1 MASYTGL
8 MSHADAEKYEI
19 SQLSAS
25 GCGVTALLNVLVALS
40 VVNLNEAQR
49 IDWSHCILRSRK
61 NDAPLPEY
69 LLSRSVAGCTGQDL
83 VSSMEILITRNN
95 LILGG
100 SNISSRFI
108 SYTEILASGKTLHTF
123 VEDSLREG
131 KCLVATLNL
140 QLLGNDAWH
149 HQMIYAV
156 DKKLRTIP
164 DASTAV
170 VDASNDLEGPM
181 IYCVN
186 PVCAYPVTLVEKML
200 STQSILRIRSE
211 DILKRLGSP
220 NGDTCI
226 YQRPDWV
233 EKRVEVQIE
242 SLVNHQ
248 VAGSDTEHT
257 CVIIPANYI
266 GGLAIFELRS

>member
-1 MASYTGL
+1 MTSYTGI

-40 VVNLNEAQR
+40 AVDTNAAQR
-49 IDWSHCILRSRK
+49 IDWSHCILRTRQ
-61 NDAPLPEY
+61 NDAPLPDY

-83 VSSMEILITRNN
+83 VSSMEILIAKNI

-100 SNISSRFI
+100 SHISSQFI
-108 SYTEILASGKTLHTF
+108 SYTEILASGKTLHAF

-156 DKKLRTIP
+156 DKNSR
-164 DASTAV
+164 DASIVAV
-170 VDASNDLEGPM
+170 DDREGPM

-186 PVCAYPVTLVEKML
+186 PVCAYPLTLVEKML

-211 DILKRLGSP
+211 DILKRHDRP
-220 NGDTCI
+220 NGDTSI

-242 SLVNHQ
+242 SLMNQH
-248 VAGSDTEHT
+248 VAGSDA

-266 GGLAIFELRS
+266 GGLAVFELRT